1 MATINN
7 YGIVNVFIIFYF
19 CQVLQVLRFVQTFI
33 DENPL
38 CCCSEEI
45 SNIKKK
51 LIAGSDELK
60 LRQKSSS
67 VVLIVREGGY
77 RIRYN
82 ISVPQDYP
90 DTCVR

>member
-1 MATINN
+1 M
-7 YGIVNVFIIFYF
+7 
-19 CQVLQVLRFVQTFI
+19 LRFVRTFI

-60 LRQKSSS
+60 LRQKTSS
-67 VVLIVREGGY
+67 VMLKVNQGLFYIK
-77 RIRYN
+77 YN
-82 ISVPQDYP
+82 LTVPEDYP
-90 DTCVR
+90 DKQIG